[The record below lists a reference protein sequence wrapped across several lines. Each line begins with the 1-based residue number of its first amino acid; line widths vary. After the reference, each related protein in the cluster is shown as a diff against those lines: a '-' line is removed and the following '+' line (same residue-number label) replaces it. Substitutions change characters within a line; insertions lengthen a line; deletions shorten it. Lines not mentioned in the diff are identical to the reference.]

1 MVSGNFRRIRS
12 RRRRPPPKCN
22 SVNAARIAFNKLVQE
37 LSGRNRAFYELFN
50 QKLGELKQA
59 VNQAEFEETLGRLIK
74 ARIDYLVELKRFS
87 IFKKIFSAK
96 ILEVKVDGLEFTIP
110 LVSLKLKSES
120 NPSRLF
126 IVFDSFFRKLLVL
139 QVPDEGGSHFSVVS
153 KINDKSLHVSSITPK
168 PNSVEGRLIQKIQ
181 SNLHYFEDITIE
193 PYDSFY
199 VFDLI

>member
-1 MVSGNFRRIRS
+1 MVSGNFRRSRS

-22 SVNAARIAFNKLVQE
+22 SVNAARNAFKKLVWE

-50 QKLGELKQA
+50 HKLGKLKQA
-59 VNQAEFEETLGRLIK
+59 VNQAELEETLGRLIK

-96 ILEVKVDGLEFTIP
+96 SLGVKVDGLEFTIP

-139 QVPDEGGSHFSVVS
+139 QVPDEGSSHFSVVS
-153 KINDKSLHVSSITPK
+153 KIYDKSLHVSSITPK

-181 SNLHYFEDITIE
+181 SNLHDFEDITIE
-193 PYDSFY
+193 TYDSFY